1 MTTRVTQKILEI
13 IEETASEARAT
24 QIVIEVIDLP
34 TAPEARATQVLIEV
48 LQSTQIASTGPLRR
62 QVIVVT

>member
-1 MTTRVTQKILEI
+1 MTTRVTQKVLEI

-24 QIVIEVIDLP
+24 QVVIEVLDLP

-48 LQSTQIASTGPLRR
+48 LQSTQIASSGTKRR
-62 QVIVVT
+62 SVIVVT